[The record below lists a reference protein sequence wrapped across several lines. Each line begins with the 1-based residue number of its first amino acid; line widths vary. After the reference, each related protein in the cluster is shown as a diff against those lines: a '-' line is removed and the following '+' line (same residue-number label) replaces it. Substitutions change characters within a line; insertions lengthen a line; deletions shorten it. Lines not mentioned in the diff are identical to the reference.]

1 MKETIADMLLERV
14 SKTPSNNSIGI
25 TKNGENHFISFKQY
39 KEVIEC
45 YALALSQLD
54 INNSDKVCILGQT
67 CREWNYYD
75 LAIMS
80 IGAITI
86 PIYPSYTDEEV
97 DYIVNHSDA
106 KIIILEDNLQ
116 LEKIIEI
123 QDKINSVTKIISFK
137 ELDSQLISKLNIEY
151 ISPKNMINI
160 GKEAVANNPDQFN
173 RFIENL
179 NPESVATIVYTS
191 GTTGEPKGAVIKHKA
206 LFQVLKNVKKFVHS
220 SVGESDRFLTFL
232 PLSHVLGRLESF
244 FPILFGSESV
254 YATDMKKLIEEI
266 PIVKPTLLMAVPR
279 VLEKVY
285 EKAMHQISSNP
296 MKKAVFSWA
305 TSIANDYYNSLD
317 ENKTP
322 QTSIIAQYQL
332 AKKLVFNKIYHLFGG
347 RIRFFISGGAPLSIK
362 IIKFLRNANLTVLEG
377 YGLTETVAPCFLNPL
392 DFQVPGTV
400 GQPMGDLEVKFADDG
415 EILIRSIALFT
426 EYYKNEDATKEVL
439 DNEGWFRTG
448 DIGKFTDKGYLQI
461 TDRKKDIIITSGGKN
476 VAPQKIENLLKVE
489 KHIAQSVIIGDK
501 RKYLTALI
509 SIEKESFKDELS
521 KMDLTKDCS
530 IKDIAMHPLT
540 KQLVKNC
547 IDNVNLELASYETI
561 KKFEI
566 LPIEISI
573 ENYLTPSLKIKK
585 KPILKDFASLIDK
598 MYQEKN

>member
-97 DYIVNHSDA
+97 NYIVNHSDA

-220 SVGESDRFLTFL
+220 SIGESDRFLTFL

-285 EKAMHQISSNP
+285 EKAMHQISSKQI
-296 MKKAVFSWA
+296 KKAVFSWA

-400 GQPMGDLEVKFADDG
+400 GQPMGDVEVKFADDG